1 MQEFLCKIPLFA
13 NLSEDDLERVC
24 EMVEE
29 IQLSKG
35 DILFSQGSAGDK
47 AYIVREGEVEILKHS
62 QGRDVLLAVRKSGE
76 VIGEMSLLHEAPRS
90 ASVKAR
96 TDSRL
101 VSISH
106 DNLDQMINK
115 SPSAARALLNTIV
128 ARLQSTEVMLRQ
140 SEKVAQLGTLTAGV
154 AHELNNPAAAVQR
167 GTEQLQNELSSLQEA
182 EKNIAGLDLESSQKD
197 QLQIL
202 LSEIQDRARQPSDL
216 NALTRSDLEME
227 VEDFLES
234 QGVENPWEFAPS
246 LVNLGQTTEKLSAL
260 TTCLSA
266 EQLPP
271 ILNWM
276 TANYNV
282 YSLLYEVEQGS
293 KQISSIVKALK
304 HYAYLDQ
311 APVQLIDVH
320 EGVDNTLVLLRTKL
334 KRGINVQREYHPDL
348 PRIQAYGTELN
359 QVWTNIIDNASD
371 ALEGKGNIIIR
382 TRKESQWVVVE
393 IEDDG
398 PGIPHDSQSKVFD
411 PFFTTKEPGKG
422 TGLGLDI
429 SYNIV
434 VQRHRGDLRLTS
446 RPGRT
451 CFEVWLPINF
461 EDVESG
467 KAPMPATRQVDDE
480 LKKSILETV
489 RNIAVVGISTRAH
502 RPAHS
507 VPLYLQEQGYIIFP
521 VREGVE
527 EIIGQATYPDLSS
540 IQEPVDVVLIFK
552 RPDEVS
558 PVVEEAIKI
567 NPMVIWMQEGIV
579 NESAAKVAR
588 DAGITVIMDACMR
601 AEHRRLINNT

>member
-1 MQEFLCKIPLFA
+1 MEEFLCKIPLFA
-13 NLSEDDLERVC
+13 NLSKDDLTQVC

-29 IQLSKG
+29 IKLSKG
-35 DILFSQGSAGDK
+35 DLLFSQGSAGDT

-76 VIGEMSLLHEAPRS
+76 VIGEMSLLHESPRS

-96 TDSRL
+96 TDSTL

-167 GTEQLQNELSSLQEA
+167 GAEQLQEQLSSLQEA
-182 EKNIAGLDLESSQKD
+182 EKSISELNLESSQKD

-202 LSEIQDRARQPSDL
+202 LSGIQDRARQPSDL
-216 NALTRSDLEME
+216 DALTRSDLEME
-227 VEDFLES
+227 VEEYLEK
-234 QGVENPWEFAPS
+234 QGIENPWEFAPS
-246 LVNLGQTTEKLSAL
+246 LVNLGQSSVRLSDLTESFTAD
-260 TTCLSA
+260 
-266 EQLPP
+266 QLPMV
-271 ILNWM
+271 LNWM
-276 TANYNV
+276 TANFNV

-320 EGVDNTLVLLRTKL
+320 EGIDNTLVLLRTKL
-334 KRGINVQREYHPDL
+334 KGGITVKREYNPDL

-371 ALEGKGNIIIR
+371 ALEGKGIITIR
-382 TRKESQWVVVE
+382 TRRESQWVVVE
-393 IEDDG
+393 IEDNG
-398 PGIPHDSQSKVFD
+398 PGIPKDIQSKVFD

-461 EDVESG
+461 EEVESG
-467 KAPMPATRQVDDE
+467 QAPMPATRQVDDE
-480 LKKSILETV
+480 MKKSILETV
-489 RNIAVVGISTRAH
+489 KNIAVVGISTRPH

-507 VPLYLQEQGYIIFP
+507 VPLYLQEQGYNIFP
-521 VREGVE
+521 VKEGVE
-527 EIIGQATYPDLSS
+527 EILGKSTYPDLSS
-540 IQEPVDVVLIFK
+540 IPDPIDVVLIFK
-552 RPDEVS
+552 RPDDVP

-567 NPMVIWMQEGIV
+567 NPKVIWMQEGIV
-579 NESAAKVAR
+579 NEAAAAVAR
-588 DAGITVIMDACMR
+588 DADITVLMDACMR
-601 AEHRRLINNT
+601 VEHRRLTNNP

>member
-13 NLSEDDLERVC
+13 NLSEEDLARVC

-29 IQLSKG
+29 VQLSKG

-76 VIGEMSLLHEAPRS
+76 VIGEMSLLHESPRS

-96 TDSRL
+96 TDSIL

-106 DNLDQMINK
+106 DNLDQTINK

-167 GTEQLQNELSSLQEA
+167 GAEQLQDELSSLQEA
-182 EKNIAGLDLESSQKD
+182 EKAISELNLEPSQKD
-197 QLQIL
+197 LLQTL
-202 LSEIQDRARQPSDL
+202 LSEIQDRARQPSGLD
-216 NALTRSDLEME
+216 ALTRSDMEME
-227 VEDFLES
+227 VEEYL
-234 QGVENPWEFAPS
+234 QKNGIENPWEFASS
-246 LVNLGQTTEKLSAL
+246 LVNIGQTTEHLSKLAESF
-260 TTCLSA
+260 SI
-266 EQLPP
+266 EQLPMVL
-271 ILNWM
+271 IWI
-276 TANYNV
+276 TANFDV

-320 EGVDNTLVLLRTKL
+320 EGIDNTLVLLRNKL
-334 KRGINVQREYHPDL
+334 KAGITVHRDYAPDL

-359 QVWTNIIDNASD
+359 QVWTNIIDNAVD
-371 ALEGKGNIIIR
+371 ALEGEGKITIR
-382 TRKESQWVVVE
+382 TRHENQWVVVE
-393 IEDDG
+393 LEDNG
-398 PGIPHDSQSKVFD
+398 PGIPKEIQSKVFD

-434 VQRHRGDLRLTS
+434 VQRHRGDLRVTS

-461 EDVESG
+461 DEVDNGES
-467 KAPMPATRQVDDE
+467 PMPATRQIDDE
-480 LKKSILETV
+480 MKKSILETV
-489 RNIAVVGISTRAH
+489 KKIAVVGISTRTH

-507 VPLYLQEQGYIIFP
+507 VPLYLQEQGYNIFP
-521 VREGVE
+521 VRDGVE
-527 EIIGQATYPDLSS
+527 EILRKRTYPNLSS
-540 IQEPVDVVLIFK
+540 IPDSIDVVLIFK
-552 RPDEVS
+552 RPEDVP

-567 NPMVIWMQEGIV
+567 NPKVIWMQEGIV
-579 NESAAKVAR
+579 NEAAAAVAR

-601 AEHRRLINNT
+601 VEHRRLLNHS